1 MLDIMKTFD
10 GNFFVAVTK
19 EDKVVGTI
27 GFRENPENNTFEV
40 LSVSVDRKFRKKG
53 IASKMMTEME
63 KEADKRG
70 RNVFVTTTFQNVG
83 ACGLYRSRGYIES
96 RLDLKRCFFK
106 FGFMRVALSST
117 HPSVQHKRANL
128 LKPSKSVNSP
138 QKSVSSTHKKGQFN
152 TLASSIPKK
161 RQFDTKKR
169 QFNTKDDKNSSF

>member
-96 RLDLKRCFFK
+96 RLDLKRCFLNLVE
-106 FGFMRVALSST
+106 FGS
-117 HPSVQHKRANL
+117 PSVKHKRATL
-128 LKPSKSVNSP
+128 LKPSKSVNS
-138 QKSVSSTHKKGQFN
+138 
-152 TLASSIPKK
+152 
-161 RQFDTKKR
+161 REKR
-169 QFNTKDDKNSSF
+169 QFNTNA

>member
-40 LSVSVDRKFRKKG
+40 LSVSVDRIFRKKG

-96 RLDLKRCFFK
+96 RLDLKRYFLIWFNYVNFQVDRHFPRLFF
-106 FGFMRVALSST
+106 FHFQNPCRWITAVIFS
-117 HPSVQHKRANL
+117 H
-128 LKPSKSVNSP
+128 
-138 QKSVSSTHKKGQFN
+138 F
-152 TLASSIPKK
+152 
-161 RQFDTKKR
+161 
-169 QFNTKDDKNSSF
+169 

>member
-117 HPSVQHKRANL
+117 HPSVQHIA
-128 LKPSKSVNSP
+128 
-138 QKSVSSTHKKGQFN
+138 STQKGQSFKA
-152 TLASSIPKK
+152 LKI
-161 RQFDTKKR
+161 RQFTTKKR
-169 QFNTKDDKNSSF
+169 QFNT